1 MDSKKTVT
9 VTEAVL
15 KGFVLSIAAFEDP
28 DHYCTRMS
36 KAVADIQGTRKAP
49 GVERIHLPGE
59 REHLALGERRSHGI
73 SLNAAVFEKLDE
85 VGAKYGLSLAPA
97 A

>member
-9 VTEAVL
+9 VTEAAL

-49 GVERIHLPGE
+49 GVERIHLP
-59 REHLALGERRSHGI
+59 
-73 SLNAAVFEKLDE
+73 
-85 VGAKYGLSLAPA
+85 
-97 A
+97 